1 MINWHYNSTVEICL
15 VLLKTKNIFTLALNN
30 KNVNGIRLF
39 GICWTCNENKTLKKH
54 KIIVIEF

>member
-1 MINWHYNSTVEICL
+1 MINWHYNSTVEIYL
-15 VLLKTKNIFTLALNN
+15 VLLKTKNIFTLTLNN

-39 GICWTCNENKTLKKH
+39 GICWTWNENKILKKH